1 MLNLAFQSYSSETS
15 LPFLIWKHFLS
26 GFYFDMDPAIYFHGY
41 FQHPMRAPSRVVIVQ
56 TNTQENHELGAFIK
70 HLFLFENIIQ
80 ALHCHSQSI
89 GEHAN
94 IKNGKFVQLIG
105 VNLLFG
111 SYFPLAVPGL
121 VCFIMWLDN
130 RILPMG

>member
-1 MLNLAFQSYSSETS
+1 
-15 LPFLIWKHFLS
+15 
-26 GFYFDMDPAIYFHGY
+26 MDPAIYFHGY
-41 FQHPMRAPSRVVIVQ
+41 FQHPMRAPSMVVIVQ
-56 TNTQENHELGAFIK
+56 TNTQENQELGAFIK

-111 SYFPLAVPGL
+111 SYFPLAVSGL

>member
-1 MLNLAFQSYSSETS
+1 MYACAH
-15 LPFLIWKHFLS
+15 I
-26 GFYFDMDPAIYFHGY
+26 
-41 FQHPMRAPSRVVIVQ
+41 
-56 TNTQENHELGAFIK
+56 NTQEKQEFGAFIK

-94 IKNGKFVQLIG
+94 IKNGEFVQLVG
-105 VNLLFG
+105 VNFLFG
-111 SYFPLAVPGL
+111 SYFPFAVSGL
-121 VCFIMWLDN
+121 MCFVMWLDN

>member
-1 MLNLAFQSYSSETS
+1 M
-15 LPFLIWKHFLS
+15 
-26 GFYFDMDPAIYFHGY
+26 
-41 FQHPMRAPSRVVIVQ
+41 VVIAQ
-56 TNTQENHELGAFIK
+56 ANTQENQELSAFIK

-94 IKNGKFVQLIG
+94 IKNGKFVQLIS
-105 VNLLFG
+105 VNFLFG
-111 SYFPLAVPGL
+111 SYFPFAVSGL
-121 VCFIMWLDN
+121 VCFVMWPDN